1 MSFWCVQFSQETN
14 ENNLTQGTIVI
25 KSNFFV
31 HFLGELKISKR
42 HFKINWP
49 LVFNKLVKKVHNR
62 ANVICERPLI
72 RICKNLSLKNFQE
85 FQVNFLFD
93 LFLLTLSTN
102 YFPLF
107 FNMCSNVFTLY
118 FRQDLKLHPVTR
130 LPHLQIVRVKKLWVK
145 VWNMS
150 SAAVAPVV
158 ATSQRSSSVTKTTV
172 DIFSKFLHFSFF
184 CYLRSRF
191 IRFR

>member
-1 MSFWCVQFSQETN
+1 M
-14 ENNLTQGTIVI
+14 
-25 KSNFFV
+25 K
-31 HFLGELKISKR
+31 
-42 HFKINWP
+42 
-49 LVFNKLVKKVHNR
+49 NR
-62 ANVICERPLI
+62 AIVICERPLI
-72 RICKNLSLKNFQE
+72 RICKKLSLKNFQE

-102 YFPLF
+102 YFPVF
-107 FNMCSNVFTLY
+107 SNMFSIMFSNVFSNVIVTLY
-118 FRQDLKLHPVTR
+118 FRQDLKLHPVSR

-191 IRFR
+191 IMFR

>member
-1 MSFWCVQFSQETN
+1 M
-14 ENNLTQGTIVI
+14 
-25 KSNFFV
+25 
-31 HFLGELKISKR
+31 
-42 HFKINWP
+42 
-49 LVFNKLVKKVHNR
+49 VKKVKNR
-62 ANVICERPLI
+62 AIVICERPLI
-72 RICKNLSLKNFQE
+72 WICKKLSLKNFQE

-102 YFPLF
+102 YFPVF
-107 FNMCSNVFTLY
+107 YNMFSNVIFTLY

-191 IRFR
+191 IMFR

>member
-1 MSFWCVQFSQETN
+1 M
-14 ENNLTQGTIVI
+14 
-25 KSNFFV
+25 
-31 HFLGELKISKR
+31 
-42 HFKINWP
+42 
-49 LVFNKLVKKVHNR
+49 VKKVQNR

-72 RICKNLSLKNFQE
+72 WICKKLSLKNFQE

-102 YFPLF
+102 YFPVF
-107 FNMCSNVFTLY
+107 SNVFSNVIVTLY

-191 IRFR
+191 IMFR